1 MGDLQHLFEIF
12 TKPDY
17 ESRYQVA
24 KRTGTCLACRR
35 EVCAFTNVSARL
47 EYAVSALCEEC
58 QDKYLGAGAGRD

>member
-17 ESRYQVA
+17 DSRYLIA
-24 KRTGTCLACRR
+24 KRTGTCLVCRR
-35 EVCAFTNVSARL
+35 EVFAFTTVSARL

-58 QDKYLGAGAGRD
+58 QEKYLGARAGRD